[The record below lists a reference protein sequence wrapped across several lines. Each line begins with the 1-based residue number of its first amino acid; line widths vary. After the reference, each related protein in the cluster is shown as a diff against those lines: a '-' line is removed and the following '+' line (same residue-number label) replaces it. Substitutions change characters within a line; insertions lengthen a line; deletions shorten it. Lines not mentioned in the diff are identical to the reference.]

1 MSHPYHCP
9 TRLANVLMESN
20 LRGFYV
26 LFGQDQL
33 GRVQHVSFT
42 PHPSLHVM
50 GANGSATIQVDAV
63 AEAIAE
69 DAFQAAA
76 SRWNWDG
83 VNKEEL
89 ERLKQSRI
97 LQGI

>member
-1 MSHPYHCP
+1 
-9 TRLANVLMESN
+9 MESN

-33 GRVQHVSFT
+33 GRVQHVRFT
-42 PHPSLHVM
+42 PQPSLQVM
-50 GANGSATIQVDAV
+50 GANGSKTIQVDAV
-63 AEAIAE
+63 AESIAE
-69 DAFQAAA
+69 DAFRAAA

-97 LQGI
+97 QGI